1 MEIIMRLFVSV
12 PLTDDVKKCVLYH
25 RNMLKEESSKG
36 RYPHSDNYHITLAFI
51 GEYDNPD
58 RVLEALGKVRQV
70 PFNVTAGGIGK
81 FGRTYFVRVSS
92 ETGALESL
100 AEKVRGALKLAGIP
114 FDRNDFKAHITF
126 GRDVECQRCPAVF
139 RKATMTVSGFSLMR
153 SDVINGKRIYRS
165 FGQIKLK

>member
-1 MEIIMRLFVSV
+1 MRLFVSV
-12 PLTDDVKKCVLYH
+12 PLTDEVKKCVLYH
-25 RNMLKEESSKG
+25 RNMLKAESPKG

-58 RVLEALGKVRQV
+58 RVLEALGKVRQM
-70 PFNVTAGGIGK
+70 PFNVKAGGIGK

-100 AEKVRGALKLAGIP
+100 AEKVRGELKLAGIP
-114 FDRNDFKAHITF
+114 LDKNSFKAHITV
-126 GRDVECQRCPAVF
+126 GRDVECHRAPTVF
-139 RKATMTVSGFSLMR
+139 RKADMTVCGFSLMR

-165 FGQIKLK
+165 VGDIRLE